1 VVRVTEL
8 ETENAALR
16 ERVAQLDERTNTLS
30 KEIVRAKF
38 RGQQQVVSPRDARY
52 SEMPDDNIPSQEIPL
67 YRYTAVFRDV
77 ISDHIKTLC
86 AIIQRL
92 FG

>member
-1 VVRVTEL
+1 MVLVAVYSLEEATAGCVQAARITEL

-38 RGQQQVVSPRDARY
+38 RGQQQV
-52 SEMPDDNIPSQEIPL
+52 
-67 YRYTAVFRDV
+67 TVFLGILV
-77 ISDHIKTLC
+77 NE
-86 AIIQRL
+86 
-92 FG
+92 

>member
-1 VVRVTEL
+1 MSSEKREKRLLNISFAGTCGSTVYIGEATLTGCVQAARISEL

-38 RGQQQVVSPRDARY
+38 RGQQQVTNRTSWCRV
-52 SEMPDDNIPSQEIPL
+52 
-67 YRYTAVFRDV
+67 
-77 ISDHIKTLC
+77 
-86 AIIQRL
+86 
-92 FG
+92 

>member
-1 VVRVTEL
+1 VTRIGEL

-38 RGQQQVVSPRDARY
+38 RGQQQVK
-52 SEMPDDNIPSQEIPL
+52 PSFL
-67 YRYTAVFRDV
+67 A
-77 ISDHIKTLC
+77 LC
-86 AIIQRL
+86 IHVCQNQ
-92 FG
+92 

>member
-16 ERVAQLDERTNTLS
+16 ERVAQLDERTNTLT

-52 SEMPDDNIPSQEIPL
+52 
-67 YRYTAVFRDV
+67 
-77 ISDHIKTLC
+77 
-86 AIIQRL
+86 
-92 FG
+92 